1 MRVRWPRPL
10 GGWRKFIGEVGVIVL
25 GVLIALAFGE
35 AATSINEREQA
46 RAGEEAIRREI
57 AESLAKLEKRAR
69 TASCLAQRIET
80 IDDFV
85 TRARNGPTR
94 PMRWIGRPQVW
105 IMDEAVWN
113 AASQSGRLALLP
125 TDVQSSLASIRRS
138 LRAAG
143 ETMVLEQGWW
153 AQLRA
158 LEGETEI
165 EPGTVLPLRTL
176 LAQARYADFRIR
188 QSTREARTN
197 AGKLGIK
204 PIDSEPGN
212 EGTKAICIPIHTPRS
227 EANRLSGNP
236 DGEP

>member
-1 MRVRWPRPL
+1 MRIRWPEPI

-25 GVLIALAFGE
+25 GVLIALAFGQT
-35 AATSINEREQA
+35 ANLINERQQA
-46 RAGEEAIRREI
+46 RAGQDAIHREI
-57 AESLAKLEKRAR
+57 AENLAKLDKRAR
-69 TASCLAQRIET
+69 TAPCLAQRLET
-80 IDDFV
+80 IENFV

-125 TDVQSSLASIRRS
+125 SDVQSSLSSIRRS
-138 LRAAG
+138 LRTAG

-165 EPGTVLPLRTL
+165 ETGAVLPVRTL
-176 LAQARYADFRIR
+176 LAQARYADFRVR
-188 QSTREARTN
+188 QSAREARAN
-197 AGKLGIK
+197 AARLGIQ

-212 EGTKAICIPIHTPRS
+212 DGSQAICIPVDTPRS
-227 EANRLSGNP
+227 EANRQSGNP

>member
-1 MRVRWPRPL
+1 MRVRWPTPL

-25 GVLIALAFGE
+25 GVLIALAFGQ
-35 AATSINEREQA
+35 AANWINEREQA
-46 RAGEEAIRREI
+46 RAGEDAIRREI
-57 AESLAKLEKRAR
+57 AESLAKLDKRSR
-69 TASCLAQRIET
+69 TAACLAQRLET
-80 IDDFV
+80 IDSFV
-85 TRARNGPTR
+85 TRARNGPTG
-94 PMRWIGRPQVW
+94 PLRWIGRPLVW
-105 IMDEAVWN
+105 IMDEAVWD

-125 TDVQSSLASIRRS
+125 TDVQSSLSSIRRS

-165 EPGTVLPLRTL
+165 EPGSVLPLRTL

-188 QSTREARTN
+188 QSAREARVN
-197 AGKLGIK
+197 AGKLGIQ

-212 EGTKAICIPIHTPRS
+212 QGTRAICIPVDTPRP
-227 EANRLSGNP
+227 EANRQSGNP